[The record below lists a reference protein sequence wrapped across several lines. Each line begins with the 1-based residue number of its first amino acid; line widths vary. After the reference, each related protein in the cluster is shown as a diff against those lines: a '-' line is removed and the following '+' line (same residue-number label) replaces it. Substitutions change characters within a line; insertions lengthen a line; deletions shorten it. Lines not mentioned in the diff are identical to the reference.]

1 MKHAVLLWAFVLAAC
16 ATMPAALAGPSAGFG
31 QVAQTAGP
39 NVRPISL
46 IEDSRCPTDVQCVWA
61 GRVRILVE
69 IGHDRFRREM
79 TLGGPVAI
87 DNGHLTLVAVEP
99 AKVAATGNDR
109 PAYRF
114 TFRFER

>member
-1 MKHAVLLWAFVLAAC
+1 MKHAALLIVFALAAC

-31 QVAQTAGP
+31 QLVQTAGP

-46 IEDSRCPTDVQCVWA
+46 IEDSRCPIDVQCVWA
-61 GRVRILVE
+61 GRVRILAE
-69 IGHDRFRREM
+69 IGQEKLRREM
-79 TLGGPVAI
+79 TLGEPIAV
-87 DNGHLTLVAVEP
+87 DNGQLALVGVEP
-99 AKVAATGNDR
+99 QKLSATSDDL